1 LPLEVT
7 LRITQNL
14 WELDESRLEESKVRG
29 DIAMKIKSI
38 RMKKFK
44 RFTDLTICN
53 IPESAKLVVLVG
65 PNGCGKTSVF
75 EAFNQWYRRCGW
87 NMGIND
93 FLYFEKSSLSTN
105 LEQNYFD
112 IYDRIINDKCSEED
126 ILKITSL
133 SNEYEELLYEIYL
146 IIKRKINNIIGIDWI
161 NKKFM

>member
-1 LPLEVT
+1 M
-7 LRITQNL
+7 
-14 WELDESRLEESKVRG
+14 EESKVRG

-87 NMGIND
+87 NM
-93 FLYFEKSSLSTN
+93 
-105 LEQNYFD
+105 
-112 IYDRIINDKCSEED
+112 
-126 ILKITSL
+126 
-133 SNEYEELLYEIYL
+133 
-146 IIKRKINNIIGIDWI
+146 
-161 NKKFM
+161 